1 MSRYVNGVKMG
12 FAMAAYAEDY
22 VKRLEQ
28 EEQEEREQMK
38 ECVKFNNIE
47 IGGIKDDEEISFD
60 VKEGFSVNIYV
71 DNDLVYGP
79 IEGGCRVTII

>member
-22 VKRLEQ
+22 SNRLEQ
-28 EEQEEREQMK
+28 EQQEDQMK
-38 ECVKFNNIE
+38 ECVKFTNIE
-47 IGGIKDDEEISFD
+47 IGGNEDDEDISFD
-60 VKEGFSVNIYV
+60 VREGFSVNIYV

-79 IEGGCRVTII
+79 IKGGCRVTIM

>member
-22 VKRLEQ
+22 MKRLEQ
-28 EEQEEREQMK
+28 EEQEELDQMK
-38 ECVKFNNIE
+38 ECVKFTNIE

-60 VKEGFSVNIYV
+60 VREGSSVNIYV
-71 DNDLVYGP
+71 DDDLVYGP